1 MTLLIIL
8 SLAWMLDRIAYLA
21 NMAERRTIERIDF
34 RCKNFPK
41 EEENP
46 YLESIK
52 RKYEH
57 DQNKFS

>member
-8 SLAWMLDRIAYLA
+8 SVAWMLDRIAYLA

-41 EEENP
+41 EKENP

-57 DQNKFS
+57 D